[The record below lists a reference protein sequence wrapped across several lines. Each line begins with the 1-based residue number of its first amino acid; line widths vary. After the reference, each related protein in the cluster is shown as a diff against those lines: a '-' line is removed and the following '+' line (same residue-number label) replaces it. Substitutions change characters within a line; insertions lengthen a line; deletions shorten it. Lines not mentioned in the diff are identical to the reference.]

1 MVGTAPAPSRFSALE
16 ENIAGLLCWL
26 PIFPVPIL
34 ASAFFLM
41 TPPYKSNNFVRFHAT
56 QSIFT
61 LIALVGLAVAFLI
74 VSSIF
79 TLIFPP
85 IDLLLKPIWGLY
97 ALAIFVL
104 YAYMAYKAYSM
115 ESPKLP
121 YVGEMMAK
129 YGGE

>member
-1 MVGTAPAPSRFSALE
+1 MGTAPAPSRLPVLE
-16 ENIAGLLCWL
+16 ENIAALLCWL
-26 PIFPVPIL
+26 PLGPIPIL
-34 ASAFFLM
+34 ASAYFLM
-41 TPPYKSNNFVRFHAT
+41 SSPYKSSKFIRFHAT

-61 LIALVGLAVAFLI
+61 LIAVVGLAVAFKI

-85 IDLLLKPIWGLY
+85 IDLLLMPTWGLFS
-97 ALAIFVL
+97 LAVLVL
-104 YAYMAYKAYSM
+104 YAYMAYKAYSL

-129 YGGE
+129 YAGE

>member
-1 MVGTAPAPSRFSALE
+1 MGTAPAPSRLPVLE

-26 PIFPVPIL
+26 PLGPVPIL
-34 ASAFFLM
+34 ASAYFLM
-41 TPPYKSNNFVRFHAT
+41 TAPYKQSNFVRFHAT

-61 LIALVGLAVAFLI
+61 LIAVIGLAVAFKI

-85 IDLLLKPIWGLY
+85 IDLLLMPIWGLFS
-97 ALAIFVL
+97 LAVL
-104 YAYMAYKAYSM
+104 VVYIYMAYKAYSM

-121 YVGEMMAK
+121 YIGELMGK
-129 YGGE
+129 YAGE

>member
-1 MVGTAPAPSRFSALE
+1 
-16 ENIAGLLCWL
+16 
-26 PIFPVPIL
+26 
-34 ASAFFLM
+34 M

-61 LIALVGLAVAFLI
+61 VIALVGVAVAFLI

-85 IDLLLKPIWGLY
+85 IDAVLVYVWRLY
-97 ALAIFVL
+97 VVAIFAL
-104 YAYMAYKAYSM
+104 YVYMAVKAYSM

-121 YVGEMMAK
+121 YVGELMSK
-129 YGGE
+129 YAGIV

>member
-1 MVGTAPAPSRFSALE
+1 VGTAPAPSRFSNIE

-26 PIFPVPIL
+26 PIFPINIL
-34 ASAFFLM
+34 ASAYFLM
-41 TPPYKSNNFVRFHAT
+41 TSPYRSSRFIRFHAT

-61 LIALVGLAVAFLI
+61 LIALVGVAVAFLI
-74 VSSIF
+74 VSSIL

-85 IDLLLKPIWGLY
+85 IDLLLRPIWGLY
-97 ALAIFVL
+97 ALAAFVL

-121 YVGEMMAK
+121 YVADFMGKYAGE
-129 YGGE
+129 

>member
-1 MVGTAPAPSRFSALE
+1 VVGTAPAPSRFSALE

-41 TPPYKSNNFVRFHAT
+41 TAPYKSSNFVRFHAT

-61 LIALVGLAVAFLI
+61 VIAVVGLAVAFLI

-85 IDLLLKPIWGLY
+85 IDLLLKPLWGLFS
-97 ALAIFVL
+97 LAVLVL
-104 YAYMAYKAYSM
+104 YIYMAFKAYSM

-121 YVGEMMAK
+121 YIGELMGK
-129 YGGE
+129 YAGV

>member
-1 MVGTAPAPSRFSALE
+1 MGTATAPSRFSNVE

-26 PIFPVPIL
+26 PIVPVAVL

-41 TPPYKSNNFVRFHAT
+41 TPPYKSSNFVRFHAT

-61 LIALVGLAVAFLI
+61 LIALVALAVAFLI
-74 VSSIF
+74 VSSII
-79 TLIFPP
+79 TRIFPP
-85 IDLLLKPIWGLY
+85 IDVLWTYVWGLY
-97 ALAIFVL
+97 SVGIFAL

-121 YVGEMMAK
+121 YVGEAMSK
-129 YGGE
+129 YAGV

>member
-1 MVGTAPAPSRFSALE
+1 MGTAPARSKFPVLE

-26 PIFPVPIL
+26 PIFPLHIL
-34 ASAFFLM
+34 TSAYFLM
-41 TPPYKSNNFVRFHAT
+41 TAPYRSSKFIRFHAT

-61 LIALVGLAVAFLI
+61 LISLVGVAVAFLI

-97 ALAIFVL
+97 ALAAFVL
-104 YAYMAYKAYSM
+104 YGYMAYKAYTM

-121 YVGEMMAK
+121 YVTDLMGKYAGE
-129 YGGE
+129 

>member
-1 MVGTAPAPSRFSALE
+1 MGTAPAPSRFSGLE

-41 TPPYKSNNFVRFHAT
+41 TPPYRSNNFVRFHAT

-61 LIALVGLAVAFLI
+61 LIALVGVAMAFLI

-85 IDLLLKPIWGLY
+85 IDLLLKPLWGLY
-97 ALAIFVL
+97 LLAILGLFV
-104 YAYMAYKAYSM
+104 YMSYKAYSM
-115 ESPKLP
+115 ERPKLP
-121 YVGEMMAK
+121 YIGELMDK
-129 YGGE
+129 YAGA